1 MGTAIPPYQ
10 ARRAL
15 RSVFAKR
22 SEPVFGMI
30 EGNVSTSPFFVGI
43 RPIFMIK
50 YYGMKNYSGK
60 KILILGLAREGTD
73 SLRYFLEKYPAVQI
87 AAADRAE
94 IEKLGPAARGL
105 LAENPQVRFW
115 GGNGYLEALD
125 NYDLV
130 VKSPG
135 IPIHL
140 PPVERAFKRGAI
152 TSQTEIFFKE
162 CPGMI
167 IGITG
172 TKGKS
177 TTASIIYEIIKRSGK
192 KTLLLGNIGEPMLSY
207 LPRADKNTF
216 FVCELSAHQLY
227 NLKQSPHIAITTNIY
242 PEHLDYY
249 KNYNE
254 YILAK
259 MNICLHQ
266 TENDYFIYNGR
277 IKEII
282 PWLKKTKAQKIDFS
296 AVDWR
301 FEEKTALTGEFNM
314 ENAKIGAIV
323 GRLLGIADN
332 VINAAIADFKPLPN
346 RLELIGN
353 FSGIDCYNDSLS
365 TIQESAVAAIEAL
378 GPRVQTLIAGG
389 FDRNQP
395 FDKLARSV
403 LSSNIRN
410 LVMLPATG
418 IKIWREIEKQAES
431 SGQTDRFRELSYCPA
446 VDMREAVDSV
456 FAKTKKGKICLLS
469 AAAASFG
476 GFADYADRGRQFKEC
491 LVDGGRLFAAKDNQK
506 K

>member
-1 MGTAIPPYQ
+1 MRAAIPLHQ

-15 RSVFAKR
+15 GNVFAKR
-22 SEPVFGMI
+22 SESVFGMI

-43 RPIFMIK
+43 RSIFMIK
-50 YYGMKNYSGK
+50 CPGMANYSGK

-73 SLRYFLEKYPAVQI
+73 SLRYFLEKYPAAQI
-87 AAADRAE
+87 AVADRAE
-94 IEKLGPAARGL
+94 ADELGSAMAEL
-105 LAENPQVRFW
+105 LAQNPQVRFW
-115 GGNGYLEALD
+115 GGSGHLKALD
-125 NYDLV
+125 HYDLII
-130 VKSPG
+130 KSPG

-140 PPVERAFKRGAI
+140 PSVEAAFERGKI

-162 CPGMI
+162 CPGTI
-167 IGITG
+167 IGVTG

-192 KTLLLGNIGEPMLSY
+192 KTFLLGNIGKPMLSY
-207 LPRADKNTF
+207 LPQADKNTF

-227 NLKQSPHIAITTNIY
+227 NLKQSPHIAVITNIY

-266 TENDYFIYNGR
+266 TKNDYFIYNGQ
-277 IKEII
+277 IQEII
-282 PWLKKTKAQKIDFS
+282 PWLEKIKARKVDFF

-301 FEEKTALTGEFNM
+301 FEGKTALTGKFNM

-323 GRLLGIADN
+323 GRLLGVADN

-346 RLELIGN
+346 RLEFVGN
-353 FSGIDCYNDSLS
+353 FGGIDCYNDSLS

-395 FDKLARSV
+395 FDKLARAV
-403 LSSNIRN
+403 LSSEICN

-418 IKIWREIEKQAES
+418 IKIWREIEKQAGL
-431 SGQTDRFRELSYCPA
+431 SGEINRFCKLAHYPA
-446 VDMREAVDSV
+446 ANMREAVDLV

-476 GFADYADRGRQFKEC
+476 GFTDYADRGNQFKEY
-491 LVDGGRLFAAKDNQK
+491 LIGREP
-506 K
+506 